1 MGERYCSTS
10 TRPWRGARQRGSRR
24 NRTEDPCAQ
33 PIPPFPRQE
42 RNEPTVTETFDQ
54 FKPKPDPNWW
64 RQAAVYQIYPRS
76 FADAD
81 GDGLGDI
88 RGITAKIP
96 YLAALGIDAVW
107 LSPFY
112 PSPLADGGYDV
123 ADYRDVDPR
132 LGTLEDFDEMVAGLH
147 SAEIKLIADIVPNH
161 SSDQHEWFQQ
171 ALAAGKGSPERERYI
186 FRDGLGNDGGK
197 PPSDWVSH
205 FGGSA
210 WTRITEPS
218 GEPGQWY
225 LHLFAKEQPDW
236 NWENPE
242 IREDFLKTLRFWSD
256 RGVDGFRVDV
266 AHALAKD
273 MSEPLRSKPSVADE
287 LTPVDGKDPLFD
299 RDEVHNIY
307 AEWRKV
313 FNEYDPPRTA
323 VAEAWVPASRRMAY
337 ASPEGLGQA
346 FNFDLLRADWD
357 VDQFRSIITN
367 NLSQAEESGASST
380 WVFSNHDVVRH
391 PSRYGLPAGLDYGAW
406 LMADGSEP
414 EVDQT
419 AGLRRA
425 RAATLLMLALPGSAY
440 LYQGEELGLFEV
452 PDLPVATLQDPIWQ
466 RTGHRRKGRDGC
478 RIPLPWT
485 TEGKSF
491 GFGTNGAHLPQPDWF
506 GGFSVQAQDGVADS
520 TLEFYRHALKLRGQL
535 QSYEDLEWI
544 SGTGESALHFRRPG
558 QWESITNFGRE
569 PLALPPGTVLIS
581 SAKLTAGQLPPD
593 TTAWLAGSAQGA

>member
-1 MGERYCSTS
+1 MTDS
-10 TRPWRGARQRGSRR
+10 
-24 NRTEDPCAQ
+24 
-33 PIPPFPRQE
+33 
-42 RNEPTVTETFDQ
+42 FDQ

-147 SAEIKLIADIVPNH
+147 AAEIKLIADIVPNH

-299 RDEVHNIY
+299 RDEVHGIY

-357 VDQFRSIITN
+357 VEQFRSIITN

-414 EVDQT
+414 EVDQI

-452 PDLPVATLQDPIWQ
+452 PDLPAATLQDPIWQ
-466 RTGHRRKGRDGC
+466 RTGHQRKGRDGC

-485 TEGKSF
+485 MEGKSF

-506 GGFSVQAQDGVADS
+506 GGFSVEAQDGIAES

-544 SGTGESALHFRRPG
+544 SGTGESVLHFRRPG
-558 QWESITNFGRE
+558 QWQSITNFGRE
-569 PLALPPGTVLIS
+569 PLALPPGKVLIS
-581 SAKLTAGQLPPD
+581 SSKLTAGQLPPD
-593 TTAWLAGSAQGA
+593 TTAWLTGPA